1 MYKLT
6 CLSVAH
12 FQVIVSWLLSWDVVF
27 ITRTDIASNI
37 VAVFSP
43 INEDHI
49 ATLSGSGAAFVLS
62 HTDTGIVIAT
72 GAFGTLIT
80 PAHAEK

>member
-12 FQVIVSWLLSWDVVF
+12 FQVIVSWLLSWDIVF
-27 ITRTDIASNI
+27 MTRTDIAGNI

-43 INEDHI
+43 INTAHI
-49 ATLSGSGAAFVLS
+49 TTLSESGAAFVLS
-62 HTDTGIVIAT
+62 HTDTGKVIAT
-72 GAFGTLIT
+72 GAYGTLIT